1 MNYLIKY
8 NDPETQEIVEHRLED
23 CTLSVLA
30 AAWADGLEREKRRL
44 RQENDE
50 LRAERDRYR
59 DALNVI
65 AKETIDI
72 GIHDIAEKALKGD
85 E

>member
-1 MNYLIKY
+1 
-8 NDPETQEIVEHRLED
+8 
-23 CTLSVLA
+23 
-30 AAWADGLEREKRRL
+30 
-44 RQENDE
+44 